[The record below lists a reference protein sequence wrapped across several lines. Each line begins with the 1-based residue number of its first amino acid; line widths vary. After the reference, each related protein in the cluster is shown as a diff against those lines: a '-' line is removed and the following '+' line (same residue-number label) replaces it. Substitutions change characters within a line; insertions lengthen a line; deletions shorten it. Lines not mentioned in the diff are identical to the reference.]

1 MQSANKPMKKHKG
14 WWHRR
19 FRMVL
24 TALVF
29 GFLLP
34 SPDEAATTGELMQ
47 RPGTEG
53 CVSEDG
59 TGGTCVDGNSLVGA
73 GSLAVS
79 PDGKYVYL
87 ASFWSSAVA
96 TFARDTIT
104 GQIVQLNGIAGCFSE
119 MGDGI
124 TCAQGRA
131 LSVAASVTISPD
143 GRHVYVASY
152 DSNAV
157 AVFSRNVTTG
167 ELTQLSGAAGCI
179 AENGDGITC
188 ADGTG
193 LRAAVS
199 LRVSPD
205 GKNVYV
211 ASEVSDAV
219 VVFSRNPTTGALT
232 QLSGT
237 AGCVS
242 ETGTG
247 GLCIDGN
254 GLLGARFVAV
264 SPDNRHVY
272 VASQY
277 NHTVAIFF
285 RDTTTG
291 ALTQLSG
298 IAGCIA
304 ETGDGITCAD
314 GRGLI
319 TPTYLEVSP
328 DGRHVYVASIDSN
341 GVAIFSRNANT
352 GALNQLS
359 GIEGCIAEAGDGITC
374 ADGAGLS
381 GAYTLTVS
389 PDGWHVYVVSA
400 TSDAVAVFSRNPT
413 TGALTQLSGTA
424 GCVSETGT
432 GGLCIDGNGLL
443 GALAVALSPD
453 GQNVYVASVNSNAVT
468 VFSRDNPAA
477 PSQLQFADVNGD
489 GRADYLNFES
499 LGDSELR
506 VALSNS
512 GDFTPPEIW
521 LQHGESS
528 PGQVQYADVNGD
540 GKADALYFDTFRSNG
555 VWVSLSSGSGFTAPQ
570 MWLQHGESTPNQ
582 IQYADVNGDGKT
594 DALYFETLGSGRVW
608 VSLSN
613 GSGFTAPEMWL
624 QHGES
629 TPNQVQY
636 GDVNGDGKADA
647 LYFDTLRSGGVWVS
661 LSTGS
666 FFTAPQMWLQHGES
680 TPNQIQYA
688 DVNGDGKADALY
700 FDTLRSNGVWVSL
713 STGNGFTVPQMWL
726 QHGESMPNQI
736 QYVDVNGDGKADAL
750 YFDTLRSNGVWVS
763 LSTGNGFTVPQ
774 MWLQHGESMP
784 NQIQYVDVNGD
795 GKADALYFD
804 TLRSGDVWVSFS
816 TGSSFTVPSPL
827 PAN

>member
-1 MQSANKPMKKHKG
+1 MMEVLKSNNFGGLMQDAKKPTKRHKG
-14 WWHRR
+14 LWRRR
-19 FRMVL
+19 FRIVL
-24 TALVF
+24 TVAAL
-29 GFLLP
+29 GFLFP
-34 SPDEAATTGELMQ
+34 TTDEAATTGELMQ

-53 CVSEDG
+53 CISEDG

-73 GSLAVS
+73 GWLAVS
-79 PDGKYVYL
+79 PDGKHVYL

-96 TFARDTIT
+96 TFARDTNT
-104 GQIVQLNGIAGCFSE
+104 GLIVQLNGIAGCVSE

-131 LSVAASVTISPD
+131 LSVAVSVTISPD

-157 AVFSRNVTTG
+157 AIFSRNVTTG
-167 ELTQLSGAAGCI
+167 ELTQLSGAAGCV

-219 VVFSRNPTTGALT
+219 AIFSRNPTTGTLT

-242 ETGTG
+242 ETGTE

-277 NHTVAIFF
+277 NHTVTVFS

-319 TPTYLEVSP
+319 TPAYLEVSP
-328 DGRHVYVASIDSN
+328 DGGHVYMVSHDSN
-341 GVAIFSRNANT
+341 GGVAIFSRNANT
-352 GALNQLS
+352 GALTQLS
-359 GIEGCIAEAGDGITC
+359 GIAGCIAEAGDGITC
-374 ADGAGLS
+374 ADGTGLS
-381 GAYTLTVS
+381 GAFALTVS
-389 PDGWHVYVVSA
+389 PDGRHVYVVSA
-400 TSDAVAVFSRNPT
+400 TSDAVAVFSRNT
-413 TGALTQLSGTA
+413 ITGALTQLSGTA

-453 GQNVYVASVNSNAVT
+453 GKSVYVASVDSNAVT
-468 VFSRDNPAA
+468 VFSRNVSFG
-477 PSQLQFADVNGD
+477 SQLQFDVNGD
-489 GRADYLNFES
+489 GRADYLNF
-499 LGDSELR
+499 DM
-506 VALSNS
+506 
-512 GDFTPPEIW
+512 F
-521 LQHGESS
+521 
-528 PGQVQYADVNGD
+528 GD
-540 GKADALYFDTFRSNG
+540 GEL
-555 VWVSLSSGSGFTAPQ
+555 WVSLSTDSGFTPA
-570 MWLQHGESTPNQ
+570 
-582 IQYADVNGDGKT
+582 
-594 DALYFETLGSGRVW
+594 
-608 VSLSN
+608 
-613 GSGFTAPEMWL
+613 EMWL
-624 QHGES
+624 QHGAS
-629 TPNQVQY
+629 TP
-636 GDVNGDGKADA
+636 D
-647 LYFDTLRSGGVWVS
+647 
-661 LSTGS
+661 
-666 FFTAPQMWLQHGES
+666 
-680 TPNQIQYA
+680 
-688 DVNGDGKADALY
+688 
-700 FDTLRSNGVWVSL
+700 
-713 STGNGFTVPQMWL
+713 
-726 QHGESMPNQI
+726 QI

-750 YFDTLRSNGVWVS
+750 YFDTFRGNGIWVS
-763 LSTGNGFTVPQ
+763 LSTGNGFMPAE
-774 MWLQHGESMP
+774 MWLQHGASTP
-784 NQIQYVDVNGD
+784 DQIQYVDVNGD
-795 GKADALYFD
+795 GKADALYLD
-804 TLRSGDVWVSFS
+804 KLRSRSVWVSLS
-816 TGSSFTVPSPL
+816 TGIGFTVPFQWS
-827 PAN
+827 AH